1 MSEISFQLQIPFTSD
16 FPATMI
22 NGISR
27 TLSGFF
33 PGTMTE
39 VGADNRFPV
48 GVQAVRCTPGP
59 FPESITF
66 TDVTALEFPYSRLND
81 MSVDQVVNLATFK
94 LGTDGTVSYY
104 FVVDLKCT
112 AKASNNVTYSQK
124 YYIRKTEP
132 GTPPNVIITET
143 VIQDW
148 TSMGIIYQTTGTV
161 LNARFRF
168 GFNLVK
174 LPGRE
179 DDPKN
184 YLLWYCYTNAVK
196 SNNTATYY
204 TPPQSPL
211 GETIMSYNMLSY
223 TQTGNGNVYAGAL
236 IDFSKLYDVYGVEPS
251 IKIYSPQAGEESV
264 QGGMNEP
271 AFDDR
276 SDTVALPDNP
286 TLDLCTMGFYN
297 VYTSGSVDALN
308 HLREYLFGSPITTQ
322 STTEDILKAI
332 GNNLFNSKLTDYI
345 VSCHLIPVA
354 PVTGDTP
361 TVTAINLGNVTCTD
375 ATMSKVTTDYVT
387 FDCGSISLSEYYE
400 NFADFLESSKIF
412 LPFIGFV
419 PCRPEWFKNTTLS
432 VQYKF
437 NVIDGSCI
445 AFIMSTGKYTNN
457 GNSGTTVVGQY
468 SGTASIRFPITGV
481 SYASMATGVVGSI
494 AAMSVASGAGS
505 ILGVAGSAIN
515 MAQQKPEIAQSNG
528 YNACASMLGVR
539 RPFLYIERPV
549 SSYARNYQH
558 ELGIPSNIFA
568 TLGSL
573 SGYVR
578 MDNVHLDGIPCTDEE
593 RAYIADALKKGIIV

>member
-1 MSEISFQLQIPFTSD
+1 MPEIRFQLQIPFSSD

-27 TLSGFF
+27 TLQGFL

-39 VGADNRFPV
+39 VGADSRFPV

-66 TDVTALEFPYSRLND
+66 TDVTALDDFVYSRLND
-81 MSVDQVVNLATFK
+81 LSVNQVANLATFQ

-112 AKASNNVTYSQK
+112 AKASNNVTYAQK

-148 TSMGIIYQTTGTV
+148 TSLGIIYQTTGTV
-161 LNARFRF
+161 LNALFRF

-223 TQTGNGNVYAGAL
+223 TQSGNGNVYSGAL

-251 IKIYSPQAGEESV
+251 IKIYSPEAGVESA

-276 SDTVALPDNP
+276 SDSVGIP
-286 TLDLCTMGFYN
+286 TDPTINVSQLGFFN
-297 VYTSGSVDALN
+297 VYSTSSLSSLN
-308 HLREYLFGSPITTQ
+308 DLSNYVFGSEITTQ

-332 GNNLFNSKLTDYI
+332 GNNLFHSKLVDYI
-345 VSCHLIPVA
+345 VSCHVIPVE
-354 PVTGDTP
+354 PVVGEGL
-361 TVTAINLGNVTCTD
+361 VTIELGNQTVSGVS
-375 ATMSKVTTDYVT
+375 MPKVTTDYVT
-387 FDCGSISLSEYYE
+387 FDCGSINLSEYYE
-400 NFADFLESSKIF
+400 NFADFLEDAKLF

-419 PCRPEWFKNTTLS
+419 PARPEWFKYTTLG

-437 NVIDGSCI
+437 NVVDGSCM
-445 AFIMSTGKYTNN
+445 AYVTSTGRYTNN
-457 GNSGTTVVGQY
+457 GNSGSTVVAQY

-481 SYASMATGVVGSI
+481 SYSNMATGVIGSIASMAT
-494 AAMSVASGAGS
+494 ATAAGS
-505 ILGVAGSAIN
+505 VLGVAGSAIN
-515 MAQQKPEIAQSNG
+515 MAQMKPGIAQSNG
-528 YNACASMLGVR
+528 YNACASMMGVR
-539 RPFLYIERPV
+539 RPYLYIERPV

-558 ELGIPSNIFA
+558 ELGIPANIWG
-568 TLGSL
+568 TLGDV
-573 SGYVR
+573 SGFVK
-578 MDNVHLDGIPCTDEE
+578 MENVHVDGIPGATDYEKSE
-593 RAYIADALKKGIIV
+593 IKRLLAQGVIV